1 MQTNYKAF
9 VKAFGRVVRRRR
21 QELELSH
28 ESFAELL
35 GLHRTYVGSIE
46 RGERNVSLRNLLLFG
61 DVLNVALSQ
70 LIKQAEEDSR

>member
-21 QELELSH
+21 QELELSQ

>member
-21 QELELSH
+21 EELQLSQ